1 MNNTMSFKDR
11 KEPELELL
19 ENLFKQKDADEWI
32 RDISEIFDD
41 LIDVRYNKNDT
52 NLSSLVCIR
61 RLQQFFMDMKEK
73 GYDKTEYEQELAKFK
88 KEYESLQEKLNQIQP
103 PPANKNFA
111 LLDDEIK
118 NKSKQIED
126 MINSNAIQKQAIIND
141 WENAIE
147 QENSR
152 HKQKKE

>member
-1 MNNTMSFKDR
+1 MMQRCTCIALYYSYSYSLLQDR

-41 LIDVRYNKNDT
+41 LIDVRYNRNDN

-73 GYDKTEYEQELAKFK
+73 GY
-88 KEYESLQEKLNQIQP
+88 
-103 PPANKNFA
+103 
-111 LLDDEIK
+111 
-118 NKSKQIED
+118 
-126 MINSNAIQKQAIIND
+126 
-141 WENAIE
+141 
-147 QENSR
+147 
-152 HKQKKE
+152 